1 MALVPPMSMRS
12 LLAAALLLPL
22 VACSSTPEPKNAKA
36 AAPAADSNAKAPGAD
51 DAPPGTISRKSLD
64 SVLLRRPGYVLSR
77 VQMEEVLKQN
87 KFIGWRLTSFPAD
100 WDKTGLQPGD
110 VVTELNG
117 VALEKPEDLWSAW
130 MSLAEA
136 SEIRIGF
143 ERDGKPASTT
153 VKIHGAPVAETKV
166 ALETGTGM
174 PAADPAPQDR
184 GPAKKPA
191 RRKDTIVITDESA
204 NPGDDDNSAMYY

>member
-1 MALVPPMSMRS
+1 MLKRS
-12 LLAAALLLPL
+12 LLAAVVALPL
-22 VACSSTPEPKNAKA
+22 VACSGNPEPKNAKA
-36 AAPAADSNAKAPGAD
+36 GQPSGASANKGPGAD
-51 DAPPGTISRKSLD
+51 DAPPGTIARKSLD

-87 KFIGWRLTSFPAD
+87 KFVGWRLTSFPAE

-117 VALEKPEDLWSAW
+117 VALEKPEDLWTAW
-130 MSLAEA
+130 LALA
-136 SEIRIGF
+136 DAAEIRIGF
-143 ERDGKPASTT
+143 ERDGKASSTS

-174 PAADPAPQDR
+174 PAAEPAPGER
-184 GPAKKPA
+184 PAKKPA

-204 NPGDDDNSAMYY
+204 NPGDDDSSAVNY

>member
-1 MALVPPMSMRS
+1 MAIVPPMPMRS
-12 LLAAALLLPL
+12 LVAAALLLPL
-22 VACSSTPEPKNAKA
+22 VACSSNPEPKTAKA
-36 AAPAADSNAKAPGAD
+36 DSPASAAQTKAPGAEE
-51 DAPPGTISRKSLD
+51 APPGTISRKNLD

-77 VQMEEVLKQN
+77 IQMEEVLKQN

-117 VALEKPEDLWSAW
+117 VALEKPEDLWTAW
-130 MSLAEA
+130 LALAEA
-136 SEIRIGF
+136 AEIRIGF
-143 ERDGKPASTT
+143 ERDGKAASTT

-174 PAADPAPQDR
+174 PAAEPAPSDR
-184 GPAKKPA
+184 GRSKQTRK
-191 RRKDTIVITDESA
+191 KDTVVITDESA